1 MTPFGENTMITGN
14 VSANREAVIELETIG
29 SNQRNQ
35 KVEAVLDTGFTGYL
49 TLPSSLINHLK
60 LQMAGNRRVA
70 LGDGNVVVL
79 NMYLAKVLWDGHKR
93 EVLVLQAD
101 GGPLVGM
108 SLLYGSRV
116 MLEVVDNGN
125 VTIDAMA

>member
-1 MTPFGENTMITGN
+1 MITGKVN
-14 VSANREAVIELETIG
+14 ANREAVIELETIG

-79 NMYLAKVLWDGHKR
+79 NMYLAKVLWDGH
-93 EVLVLQAD
+93 
-101 GGPLVGM
+101 
-108 SLLYGSRV
+108 
-116 MLEVVDNGN
+116 
-125 VTIDAMA
+125 